1 MPTGLFKTPDQSAQ
15 VEYDGVSIPIP
26 RSTYEK
32 NGYKPDFDKLPLE
45 DEYKA
50 AQEKLRNAPRALKAI
65 HPLGLTAICRITPEK
80 QLSKVLR
87 FGDVLTNFVRLIGFA
102 GISQQMLKLGS
113 TSQIQADQRIS
124 R

>member
-1 MPTGLFKTPDQSAQ
+1 MPRGPKGNSP
-15 VEYDGVSIPIP
+15 
-26 RSTYEK
+26 
-32 NGYKPDFDKLPLE
+32 
-45 DEYKA
+45 
-50 AQEKLRNAPRALKAI
+50 PRADCY
-65 HPLGLTAICRITPEK
+65 CRIAPEK
-80 QLSKVLR
+80 QLSKVMR

>member
-1 MPTGLFKTPDQSAQ
+1 MPRGPKGNSP
-15 VEYDGVSIPIP
+15 
-26 RSTYEK
+26 
-32 NGYKPDFDKLPLE
+32 
-45 DEYKA
+45 
-50 AQEKLRNAPRALKAI
+50 PRAD
-65 HPLGLTAICRITPEK
+65 AICRITPEK

>member
-1 MPTGLFKTPDQSAQ
+1 MP
-15 VEYDGVSIPIP
+15 E
-26 RSTYEK
+26 
-32 NGYKPDFDKLPLE
+32 
-45 DEYKA
+45 
-50 AQEKLRNAPRALKAI
+50 ALKAI
-65 HPLGLTAICRITPEK
+65 HPLGLTACRITPEK

>member
-1 MPTGLFKTPDQSAQ
+1 MPRGPKGNSP
-15 VEYDGVSIPIP
+15 
-26 RSTYEK
+26 
-32 NGYKPDFDKLPLE
+32 
-45 DEYKA
+45 
-50 AQEKLRNAPRALKAI
+50 PRADCYL
-65 HPLGLTAICRITPEK
+65 RITPEK